1 MQAKNLRVTMQMQQ
15 RKTTAQLGNIKI
27 KEVKKKL
34 SQQPRQGRAGYEIIC
49 FLNRGPDFK
58 MIEVKGKVD
67 HLKNRIFTDHS
78 YLSNFKALLTLLEK
92 DEALTT
98 IL

>member
-1 MQAKNLRVTMQMQQ
+1 
-15 RKTTAQLGNIKI
+15 
-27 KEVKKKL
+27 
-34 SQQPRQGRAGYEIIC
+34 
-49 FLNRGPDFK
+49 

-98 IL
+98 ILSMIELINYLVTLIFELVQTLKEGNMDNRDSKIITSQFRIFMELVTSSPLL